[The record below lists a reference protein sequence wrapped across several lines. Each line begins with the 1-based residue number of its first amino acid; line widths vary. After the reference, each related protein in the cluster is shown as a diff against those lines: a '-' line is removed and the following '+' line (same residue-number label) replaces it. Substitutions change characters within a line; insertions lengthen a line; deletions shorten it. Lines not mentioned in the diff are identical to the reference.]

1 MTVPIRD
8 TTDDTRSAEQAKV
21 DDQIRENVERTG
33 GVWAQMTAE
42 QREQILARLRDK
54 KRRAQAARA
63 RKQGEHEALEDRLA
77 RLEERVA
84 RLEG

>member
-1 MTVPIRD
+1 MTVPIRY
-8 TTDDTRSAEQAKV
+8 TTDDTRSAEQVKV
-21 DDQIRENVERTG
+21 DDQIREDVERTC

-54 KRRAQAARA
+54 KQRAHAARA
-63 RKQGEHEALEDRLA
+63 RKQGEHEALEDRMA

>member
-1 MTVPIRD
+1 MTVPIRY

-21 DDQIRENVERTG
+21 DDRIREEVERTG

-42 QREQILARLRDK
+42 QREQILVRLKDK
-54 KRRAQAARA
+54 KQRAQAARA
-63 RKQGEHEALEDRLA
+63 RKQGEREDLEDRVT
-77 RLEERVA
+77 RLEDRVA